1 MGKFNHFF
9 LKYMSKIKNIL
20 QILIITLLVF
30 DCGSNGSLKKSKGE
44 LVGVKGKKYYPEK
57 PFGMVLVPGGS
68 FIMGKSDD
76 DIAGVQDAP
85 TKTVT
90 VRSFYMDETE
100 ITNAEYRQYVNWV
113 RDSVIRTA
121 LAEAAKDYLNVGP
134 ADNTGESVEGADG
147 NILINYAFLGS
158 DQQLTPFQ
166 KYDSINNDNANQRLN
181 WDIDL
186 FLNRDDYP
194 DDMAY
199 IEIVESFFKPKE
211 ETFNN
216 VRALKVD
223 LLKYKYTS
231 YDVDGEDGY
240 INSVEKYKRGIIEI
254 QYNEE
259 NGWEDISEPGGITTF
274 RNIDEDDARFNEIV
288 EMNEDFFATETEGS
302 LSRSNYI
309 KEIPVRVYPD
319 TTVWVKDFNYSYNNP
334 MVNNYF
340 SHEAYSTY
348 PVVGVSWHQAQAF
361 CDWRTFMK
369 NSYQKTKKKKSLVPN
384 FRLPTEAE
392 WEYAARGGLQGA
404 MYPWGGPYTKNDR
417 GCFMANFKPMRG
429 DYAVDQAL
437 YTVEANA
444 YDPNGYN
451 LYNMSGNVAE
461 WVDSSYEPEAYDFSI
476 TMNPNVNNKSNNKKV
491 IRGGSWKDVKYF
503 LQVSSRDYEYADQ
516 PRSYIGFRTVHDY
529 LGADL
534 TANAITNSSIRKQN
548 NRRSS
553 IK

>member
-30 DCGSNGSLKKSKGE
+30 GCGSNGSLKKSKGE

-319 TTVWVKDFNYSYNNP
+319 TTVWVKDFNYSYNTP
-334 MVNNYF
+334 MHNDYF
-340 SHEAYSTY
+340 SHEAYSDY
-348 PVVGVSWHQAQAF
+348 PVVGVSWHQAKAF

-392 WEYAARGGLQGA
+392 WEYAARGGLESS
-404 MYPWGGPYTKNDR
+404 MYPWGGPYAKDDK
-417 GCFMANFKPMRG
+417 GCFLANFKTQRG
-429 DYAVDQAL
+429 DYSLDGAF
-437 YTVEANA
+437 YTVEVDA
-444 YDPNGYN
+444 YPPNGYN
-451 LYNMSGNVAE
+451 LYNMSGNVSE
-461 WVDSSYEPEAYDFSI
+461 WIDSSYEPEAYNFSM
-476 TMNPNVNNKSNNKKV
+476 TMNPNVNKADNQKKV

-529 LGADL
+529 LGVDISAERMS
-534 TANAITNSSIRKQN
+534 TTSNRKQN